1 MAKHDKSF
9 PTEKDYFGAT
19 FSGARDLAT
28 KAKGRSEPVPPAHQA
43 ILAEIDPEVLDRF
56 YGCEAPIPPCLEG
69 LTALDLGCGA
79 GRDAFLLSRL
89 VGARGFV
96 FGIDT
101 TPELLEVARRHR
113 IAQAE
118 KFGLS
123 RSNVE
128 FLKGRFEDLAALGI
142 VNASID
148 LVISNCAL
156 NSSPE
161 KERVFA
167 EIFRV
172 LKPGGE
178 LYFTDVFA
186 DRRMPSHLR
195 DDAVLVRERLAGAMY
210 VEDFRRMLSRLGCP
224 CYRVVAAT
232 QRQIVNPEVEAR
244 VGAIAFQSMTVRA
257 FRLASLEDTGED
269 YGQVAIYLGGI
280 SEYPHG
286 FPLDDHHLLPT
297 HKPMPVSGNTAAM
310 LSETR
315 YARHFHFFGDR
326 SLHFGRFDCAPSV
339 AACR

>member
-1 MAKHDKSF
+1 MAKHDKTF
-9 PTEKDYFGAT
+9 PVVKDYYGAT
-19 FSGARDLAT
+19 LSGARDLAT
-28 KAKGRSEPVPPAHQA
+28 KAAARSEPVPRAQKT
-43 ILAEIDPEVLDRF
+43 ILGEIDPEVLARF
-56 YGCEAPIPPCLEG
+56 CGCGTPIPPCLDG

-96 FGIDT
+96 FGVDM
-101 TPELLEVARRHR
+101 TPELLDLARRHR

-118 KFGLS
+118 KFGFP

-128 FLKGRFEDLAALGI
+128 FLEGRFEDLAALGI
-142 VNASID
+142 ANASID

-156 NSSPE
+156 NLSPE

-178 LYFTDVFA
+178 LYFSDVFA
-186 DRRMPSHLR
+186 DRRPPSHLR
-195 DDAVLVRERLAGAMY
+195 DDAVLVGECLAGAMY

-224 CYRVVAAT
+224 CYRVVAKAPA
-232 QRQIVNPEVEAR
+232 QIDNPEVKAR

-257 FRLASLEDTGED
+257 FKLASLEDVGED
-269 YGQVAIYLGGI
+269 YGQVATYLGGI

-286 FPLDDHHLLPT
+286 FPLDVRHLLPT
-297 HKPMPVSGNTAAM
+297 HKPIRVSGNTAAM

-315 YARHFHFFGDR
+315 YAKHFQLIGDR
-326 SLHFGRFDCAPSV
+326 SRHFGRFDFPPA
-339 AACR
+339 RL